1 MKGQYVKNLINQA
14 KAVFDRAT
22 GRPRREVGSVAQS
35 KTQSDIDA
43 RKDRSHRQDV
53 ERPPE

>member
-14 KAVFDRAT
+14 KAVFDRAA
-22 GRPRREVGSVAQS
+22 GKPRREVGSVAQS
-35 KTQSDIDA
+35 KAQSDIDA